1 MSSGCQVLSRAAYR
15 PVGFG
20 ASFPPAGTVAV
31 NPYYISNGTE
41 WVFNPAGNPSYT
53 LTQLMTDTAIP
64 AFTVKQAIAFLS
76 PIGPNS
82 LLSTLVQDMTD
93 DTPGNWMV
101 HVYSGGGP
109 WAGMQTTPSFNNPL
123 NSVGTAGGFYNAIVN
138 GTVKVTK
145 AWATSAS
152 LSNWYNENVSG
163 PHGLFNQIMPGVIDA
178 AIIAFFTYGIA
189 SGALVGG
196 ASGTG
201 TITAGTGAGS
211 GGGVGG
217 GAGVG
222 GGSGYTSA
230 EINIAQ
236 LQPISTTS
244 ISGSI
249 GGGFTP
255 LTQTFS
261 LVGGGGLS
269 GGLLGGGGGG
279 LAVLN
284 QGAGLASV
292 GLKGAAL
299 LATLKA
305 QGAQGATGAGPG
317 GAQSAAQLAGTGAA
331 SPGKSALPL
340 LIIGGAAA
348 ALFAFAHF
356 V

>member
-217 GAGVG
+217 GAGG
-222 GGSGYTSA
+222 LASTSIGYTSTQVA
-230 EINIAQ
+230 APSLI
-236 LQPISTTS
+236 
-244 ISGSI
+244 SI
-249 GGGFTP
+249 GSTAPITTGTLATIGDVGSVVGAGS
-255 LTQTFS
+255 S
-261 LVGGGGLS
+261 LLGTTATVIGTGAKVVSTGLS
-269 GGLLGGGGGG
+269 
-279 LAVLN
+279 V
-284 QGAGLASV
+284 AG
-292 GLKGAAL
+292 
-299 LATLKA
+299 TLKA
-305 QGAQGATGAGPG
+305 LNSPPLSGITPLSQTPGATPVKTGT
-317 GAQSAAQLAGTGAA
+317 SAV
-331 SPGKSALPL
+331 PL
-340 LIIGGAAA
+340 LIIGGLAAG
-348 ALFAFAHF
+348 LFAFAHF
-356 V
+356 A